1 MVCGRYAAQDRRS
14 LNALSASLCPA
25 FASLQD
31 LIQVDKQTNRKEQN
45 GMSVNDQQMLD
56 TDQPVPPSP
65 VLADPA
71 PPAAQPDTTPVAHSD
86 YGSLRVVV
94 VVVVVVVE

>member
-1 MVCGRYAAQDRRS
+1 
-14 LNALSASLCPA
+14 
-25 FASLQD
+25 
-31 LIQVDKQTNRKEQN
+31 
-45 GMSVNDQQMLD
+45 MSVNDQQMLD

-86 YGSLRVVV
+86 YGSLRVCLVQLLLTRLLLLV
-94 VVVVVVVE
+94 IALQMQLQLLPLPAARRLRRRRRRRRVAATT